1 MAHSGAYTEIQALLK
16 GITVEQ
22 QQAEPT
28 STPPAY
34 DFMNQ
39 SVTEKFQ
46 RMERGLASN
55 THIPP
60 AESVEHYAQQV
71 TPAKV
76 RVQGTPNSS
85 YSNRER

>member
-22 QQAEPT
+22 QQEEKIE
-28 STPPAY
+28 TPPAY
-34 DFMNQ
+34 DFKNQ

-60 AESVEHYAQQV
+60 AESVEYYAQQIQPSRIKV
-71 TPAKV
+71 TGADS
-76 RVQGTPNSS
+76 NSS
-85 YSNRER
+85 SRER